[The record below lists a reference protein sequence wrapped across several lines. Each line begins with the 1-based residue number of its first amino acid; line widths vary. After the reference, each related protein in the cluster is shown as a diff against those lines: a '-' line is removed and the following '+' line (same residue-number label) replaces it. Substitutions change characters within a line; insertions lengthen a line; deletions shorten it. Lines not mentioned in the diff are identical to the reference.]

1 VSPFTILGT
10 ANYSIAV
17 THSQSHI
24 SKNGGHSTFTRASE
38 CFAAPDSTDVNFP
51 TLNNLLGGISTIT
64 ISWLDNSVWVIVAS
78 QQESYTLNR
87 SLNQDDLPGGRFP
100 EKRDSRI
107 MTLKEII
114 AYCLVV
120 ALGLILIIHF
130 SLFWVYGGVFIY
142 ESNKIILALETL
154 MSIGIIG
161 FGFERLISTS
171 IKKYNKKAQAV
182 SHAKVQKQDSADQKK
197 RGQAPQ
203 PILQQR

>member
-1 VSPFTILGT
+1 
-10 ANYSIAV
+10 
-17 THSQSHI
+17 
-24 SKNGGHSTFTRASE
+24 
-38 CFAAPDSTDVNFP
+38 
-51 TLNNLLGGISTIT
+51 
-64 ISWLDNSVWVIVAS
+64 
-78 QQESYTLNR
+78 
-87 SLNQDDLPGGRFP
+87 
-100 EKRDSRI
+100 

>member
-1 VSPFTILGT
+1 
-10 ANYSIAV
+10 
-17 THSQSHI
+17 
-24 SKNGGHSTFTRASE
+24 
-38 CFAAPDSTDVNFP
+38 
-51 TLNNLLGGISTIT
+51 
-64 ISWLDNSVWVIVAS
+64 
-78 QQESYTLNR
+78 
-87 SLNQDDLPGGRFP
+87 
-100 EKRDSRI
+100 

-130 SLFWVYGGVFIY
+130 ALFWVYGGVFIY

-171 IKKYNKKAQAV
+171 AKKYNKEASAV
-182 SHAKVQKQDSADQKK
+182 SNAKVQKQDSADQKK
-197 RGQAPQ
+197 RRQAPQ